1 MRNFF
6 VVTNSIKDPEMK
18 FTNNIISFL
27 ESHGGHCTGQ
37 IQTRQTP
44 EGSYIYAD
52 PEKVPAVTEYII
64 ILGGDGTFIHVAKD
78 LIDIQRP
85 IIGINLGNLGYL
97 TEIDSNNYEKD
108 LIHISEGDFTVE
120 NRILLYGEIIRDGE
134 VISSDIAL
142 NDIVL
147 NRCQSMNIIDFEV
160 NVNNKFLNRY
170 SADGIIISTPTGST
184 GYNLSAGGP
193 VVYPTAEII
202 LATPIC
208 AHTLNSRSIA
218 FSADS
223 EIEIMVKERDR
234 EHNLQKIVS
243 FDGESEILLQNND
256 IIRIRKSEKFTKI
269 IRSNDI
275 SFVEHLGKKMR

>member
-18 FTNNIISFL
+18 YTNDIIAFL
-27 ESHGGHCTGQ
+27 ENHGGHCTGQ
-37 IQTRQTP
+37 IQTRMTP
-44 EGSYIYAD
+44 EGSYLYAD

-97 TEIDSNNYEKD
+97 TEIDSNNFEKD
-108 LIHISEGDFTVE
+108 LIHISEGEFHVE
-120 NRILLYGEIIRDGE
+120 KRILLYGEIVRNGK
-134 VISSDIAL
+134 VINSDIAL

-147 NRCQSMNIIDFEV
+147 NRCQSMSIIDFEV
-160 NVNNKFLNRY
+160 NVNHKFLNRY

-193 VVYPTAEII
+193 VVYPSAEII

-218 FSADS
+218 FSADA
-223 EIEIMVKERDR
+223 EIEIIVRERARDK
-234 EHNLQKIVS
+234 NLNKMVS
-243 FDGESEILLQNND
+243 FDGESEILLQND
-256 IIRIRKSEKFTKI
+256 DVIRIRKSEKFTNI
-269 IRSNDI
+269 LRLNDI

>member
-1 MRNFF
+1 MKNFF

-18 FTNNIISFL
+18 YTNDIIKFL
-27 ESHGGHCTGQ
+27 ESHGGHCTGN
-37 IQTRQTP
+37 IQTRITP

-97 TEIDSNNYEKD
+97 TEIDSNNFEKD
-108 LIHISEGDFTVE
+108 LVHISDGEYHIE
-120 NRILLYGEIIRDGE
+120 KRMLLYGEIIRNGE
-134 VISSDIAL
+134 VINSDIAL

-147 NRCQSMNIIDFEV
+147 NRCQSMSIIDFEV
-160 NVNNKFLNRY
+160 NVNGKFLNRY

-193 VVYPTAEII
+193 VVYPSAEII
-202 LATPIC
+202 LATPVC

-218 FSADS
+218 FSADA
-223 EIEIMVKERDR
+223 EIEIIVRERDR
-234 EHNLQKIVS
+234 DKNLNKMVS
-243 FDGESEILLQNND
+243 FDGESEILLQNDD
-256 IIRIRKSEKFTKI
+256 IIKIKKSEKLTKI
-269 IRSNDI
+269 LRINDI